1 MDMQIDGRPT
11 QAGVPI
17 DNDKAMA
24 YSAVFNAVQVIAGS
38 LASIPFV
45 LYNRIDEFARKPAIN
60 HPLYSV
66 LRNQP
71 NGEMDSFT
79 WRETSMIHLL
89 LWGNSYS
96 EIKRDGMGR
105 VIELWPMNPDRTKVK
120 RNDSKR
126 IVYELEESAGKKRT
140 LQAEQVLH
148 IPGLGFD
155 GRVGYSVLTLARE
168 TMGLGLGM
176 ETFQARFY
184 GAGTNLGSVFEHPG
198 RLSEQSQENL
208 KKSLTEK
215 YAGLGNSQQAIILE
229 EGMKYVKVG
238 MPLNDA
244 QFLESRAFQVLEIA
258 RWFNIPP
265 HKIMELTHA
274 TFSNIEQ
281 QQIQFVQDTM
291 RVWFVRWE
299 QAVLTQLLDEGERK
313 RLFAEFMIDALL
325 RGDIVSRNQ
334 ALSTQRMN
342 GVISANE
349 WRQKVNMN
357 PIDGRAG
364 DLLWQPLNMTD
375 ANEPDTIMGSTESG
389 EPTDEDEN
397 DDGENSRVE
406 FERRVKRT
414 IQSRRLVARSY
425 KPLFAR
431 AVKRILAQEI
441 PSIQKIAKRTL
452 TERDATD
459 FIFELN
465 EYYKTFR
472 AKIFR
477 EFSSVYQDFGEAI
490 YPLAADEINAP
501 LESPAEFTAYI
512 TEFVDH
518 TTTRYIGSSAGQLTK
533 IVREAED
540 FIAEIEA
547 RLTKWEAERAEQV
560 ADREIIDGET
570 GFAQWVYFAGGFTT
584 VWVAI
589 GKSCPYCNSL
599 DGRVISRGGT
609 FLSQGQAFQPEGA
622 ETPLVVSANVT
633 HPGAHGGCDCT
644 VRAGI

>member
-1 MDMQIDGRPT
+1 MDMQLNGQPS
-11 QAGVPI
+11 QAGIPI
-17 DNDKAMA
+17 NGDKAMA

-38 LASIPFV
+38 LASIPFI
-45 LYNRIDEFARKPAIN
+45 LYQRIDEFAREQAVK
-60 HPLYSV
+60 HPLYPV
-66 LRNQP
+66 LRYKP
-71 NGEMDSFT
+71 NSEMDSFT
-79 WRETSMIHLL
+79 WREASMIHLL

-96 EIKRDGMGR
+96 EIKKDGMGR
-105 VIELWPMNPDRTKVK
+105 AVELWPMNPARVDIK
-120 RNDSKR
+120 RNGQKR
-126 IVYELEESAGKKRT
+126 LYYELDEGAGKKRT

-155 GRVGYSVLTLARE
+155 GRVGYSVLHLARE
-168 TMGLGLGM
+168 AMGLGLGM

-244 QFLESRAFQVLEIA
+244 QFLESRTFQVVEIA
-258 RWFNIPP
+258 RWFNLPP
-265 HKIMELTHA
+265 HKLKDLTHA
-274 TFSNIEQ
+274 TFSNIEHM
-281 QQIQFVQDTM
+281 QIEFVQDSM
-291 RVWFVRWE
+291 RPWFVRWE
-299 QAVLTQLLDEGERK
+299 QAVFTQLLDEGEQQ

-375 ANEPDTIMGSTESG
+375 ANEPDTIMGSQEPG

-397 DDGENSRVE
+397 NDEEENSRAE

-431 AVKRILAQEI
+431 AVKKILAEEI
-441 PSIQKIAKRTL
+441 PAIRKIAKRTL
-452 TERDATD
+452 TRDATD
-459 FIFELN
+459 FIFEMN

-477 EFSSVYQDFGEAI
+477 EFSGVYHDFGEAI
-490 YPLAADEINAP
+490 YPLAADEINSP

-518 TTTRYIGSSAGQLTK
+518 TTNRYIGSSAGQLTK

-540 FIAEIEA
+540 FIVEIEA
-547 RLTKWEAERAEQV
+547 RLAEWEEVRPERT

-570 GFAQWVYFAGGFTT
+570 GFAQWVYFSAGFTT

-589 GKSCPYCNSL
+589 GKSCPYCASL
-599 DGRVISRGGT
+599 DGMVVSRGGT
-609 FLSQGQAFQPEGA
+609 FLSQGQDFQPEGA
-622 ETPLVVSANVT
+622 EEPLVVSANVS
-633 HPGAHGGCDCT
+633 HPSAHQGCDCT

>member
-1 MDMQIDGRPT
+1 MDLQVDGRPSQT
-11 QAGVPI
+11 GVVI
-17 DNDKAMA
+17 NNDTAMA

-45 LYNRIDEFARKPAIN
+45 LYNRIDELAREPAIN

-79 WRETSMIHLL
+79 WRETSMNHLL
-89 LWGNSYS
+89 MKGNSYS
-96 EIKRDGMGR
+96 EIKRDTMGR
-105 VIELWPMNPDRTKVK
+105 VIELWPMNPDRTKVT
-120 RNDSKR
+120 RNDNKR
-126 IVYELEESAGKKRT
+126 IIYELDEGPGKKRT
-140 LQAEQVLH
+140 LRADQVLH

-155 GRVGYSVLTLARE
+155 GRVGYSVLSLARE

-176 ETFQARFY
+176 ETFQSRFY
-184 GAGTNLGSVFEHPG
+184 GAGTNLGSVFEHPA
-198 RLSEQSQENL
+198 RLSEQSQKNL

-229 EGMKYVKVG
+229 EGMKYIKVG

-244 QFLESRAFQVLEIA
+244 QFLESRTFQVLEIA
-258 RWFNIPP
+258 RWFNLPP
-265 HKIMELTHA
+265 HKLMELTHA
-274 TFSNIEQ
+274 TFSNIEEM
-281 QQIQFVQDTM
+281 QIQFVQDTM

-299 QAVLTQLLDEGERK
+299 QAVLTQLLDEGERR

-325 RGDIVSRNQ
+325 RGDIVSRNT

-375 ANEPDTIMGSTESG
+375 ANEPDTIMGSTEPG

-397 DDGENSRVE
+397 NDEDNSRVE

-431 AVKRILAQEI
+431 AVKRILAEEI
-441 PSIQKIAKRTL
+441 KNIRRIAKKTL
-452 TERDATD
+452 TQRDAGD

-465 EYYKTFR
+465 EFYKTFR
-472 AKIFR
+472 QKIFK
-477 EFSSVYQDFGEAI
+477 EFSAVYHDFGPAI
-490 YPLAADEINAP
+490 YPLAADEVNAP
-501 LESPAEFTAYI
+501 LETPAEFTAYI

-518 TTTRYIGSSAGQLTK
+518 TTNRYIGSSAGQLTK

-540 FIAEIEA
+540 FIADIEA
-547 RLTKWEAERAEQV
+547 RLAKWEETRAAQV
-560 ADREIIDGET
+560 ADREVIDGET

-609 FLSQGQAFQPEGA
+609 FLSKGQSFQPEGA
-622 ETPLVVSANVT
+622 ETPLVVSANVS
-633 HPGAHGGCDCT
+633 HPAAHGKCDCT